1 MRMKANG
8 FFAVFMTFV
17 WQLIWFVF
25 HWSTPAVEIVKI
37 VLENEE
43 LRLETKRLEQE
54 KKASTDIIEEK
65 VQFETEL
72 LQQRIKQLVHASEQE
87 RQQWL
92 NEKNAIDE
100 DRKDLESR
108 LELLR
113 TEFDRLDDYWQ
124 VKSIRTNSQ
133 QNEQSNG
140 NFKFGSEWQSLKFQ
154 IHFHVILNVE
164 RIKAL
169 ASNSV
174 WNQLMEYQ
182 MEHIPSWS
190 SLTKWRCDD

>member
-1 MRMKANG
+1 M
-8 FFAVFMTFV
+8 
-17 WQLIWFVF
+17 
-25 HWSTPAVEIVKI
+25 
-37 VLENEE
+37 LENEE

-174 WNQLMEYQ
+174 
-182 MEHIPSWS
+182 
-190 SLTKWRCDD
+190 